1 MDLTGFVGWE
11 KMRLNLFQRMSFAG
25 SESFFTKLDSRL
37 GELHEQLEAL
47 EVR

>member
-1 MDLTGFVGWE
+1 ME

-37 GELHEQLEAL
+37 GELHEQLETL

>member
-1 MDLTGFVGWE
+1 
-11 KMRLNLFQRMSFAG
+11 MRLNLFQRMSFAG